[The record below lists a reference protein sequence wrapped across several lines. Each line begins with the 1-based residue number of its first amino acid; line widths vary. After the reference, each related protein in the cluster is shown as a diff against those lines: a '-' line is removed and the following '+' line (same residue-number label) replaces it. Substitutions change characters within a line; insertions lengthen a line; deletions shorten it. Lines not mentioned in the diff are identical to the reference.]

1 MKRLSLIIPC
11 YNEALSLPVLVREL
25 EHTLAEI
32 PDIEYEIL
40 FVDDGSSDDSL
51 EVIETLAAAH
61 PFVRYIS
68 FSRNFGKESA
78 IVAGFGHVCGDY
90 VAVMDADMQDPPKL
104 LPAMLK
110 AVTDEGYEC
119 AGARRVNRKG
129 EPPIRSFFARLFY
142 CVINMISDVNLV
154 DGARDYKLL
163 SRKAVDAL
171 LRMPEYNRFSKG
183 MYEWIGF
190 KTKWIEYENVER
202 VAGESKW
209 SFWKL
214 FKYSLEAV
222 FSFSTVPLSLAFV
235 MGLAFLLGSLAMIVF
250 LILREYLYHVSA
262 YGWTSLVCLILFVC
276 GVQLFCLGIIGQYLA
291 KTYLEVK
298 RRPHYI
304 VEKQNLRQ

>member
-11 YNEALSLPVLVREL
+11 YNEAPSLPVLVREL
-25 EHTLAEI
+25 EDTLAQI
-32 PDIEYEIL
+32 PDIEYEVL

-51 EVIETLAAAH
+51 EVIEALAAAH

-78 IVAGFGHVCGDY
+78 IVAGFGHVGGDY

-190 KTKWIEYENVER
+190 RTKWIEYENVER

>member
-11 YNEALSLPVLVREL
+11 YNEAPSLPVLVREL
-25 EHTLAEI
+25 EHTLAQI
-32 PDIEYEIL
+32 PDIEYEVL

-51 EVIETLAAAH
+51 EVIEALAAAH

-78 IVAGFGHVCGDY
+78 IVAGFEHVGGDY

-129 EPPIRSFFARLFY
+129 EPPVRSFFARLFY

-190 KTKWIEYENVER
+190 RTKWIEYENVER

-235 MGLAFLLGSLAMIVF
+235 IGLAFLLGSLAMIVF